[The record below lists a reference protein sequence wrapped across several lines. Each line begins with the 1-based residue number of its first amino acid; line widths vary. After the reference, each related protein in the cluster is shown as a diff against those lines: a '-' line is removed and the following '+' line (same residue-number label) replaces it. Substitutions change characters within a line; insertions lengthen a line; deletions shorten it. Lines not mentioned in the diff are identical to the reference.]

1 MITFTLPRRPF
12 LFFFHNYI
20 LFCFVIYLAVVPAL
34 RMYPPMSS
42 LFKPLFL
49 HFSPLFLERV
59 WGREE
64 PPQKRAEK
72 FNQKRS
78 QSFIHNTADSR
89 RAKSITGFV
98 CLRLFSFFTI
108 QLLLGF
114 SFPISFDPAEQSK
127 ERDETGGRKS
137 ADSS

>member
-1 MITFTLPRRPF
+1 
-12 LFFFHNYI
+12 
-20 LFCFVIYLAVVPAL
+20 VIYLAVVPAL

-42 LFKPLFL
+42 LFKPLFF
-49 HFSPLFLERV
+49 HFSPLFLQRV

-64 PPQKRAEK
+64 PKKRAEK

-78 QSFIHNTADSR
+78 QSFIHNKDSR

-114 SFPISFDPAEQSK
+114 SFPISFDPAEQS
-127 ERDETGGRKS
+127 
-137 ADSS
+137 